1 MLERIQKKYDFT
13 NYQIKQLEYAFKV
26 MASEIS
32 KMLIICLVMFKD
44 WKLCLFVFFIMTMLR
59 LCTGGIH
66 CDTYIGCLFTSFTFV
81 FLSINTAKIFIPGKT
96 LTIIALVICAILSYI
111 LSPVI
116 SKFHQKLNREIVKR
130 VRLQVFLTIMSYT
143 LVYMAF
149 KSNPYIQTG
158 CVVIIFN
165 TLQLII
171 SKIITKGVP
180 IYDEE

>member
-1 MLERIQKKYDFT
+1 MLERIQKKYEFT

-32 KMLIICLVMFKD
+32 KMLIICLVMFRD
-44 WKLCLFVFFIMTMLR
+44 WKLCLFVFFVMTMLR

-66 CDTYIGCLFTSFTFV
+66 CDTYIGCLFTSFIFV
-81 FLSINTAKIFIPGKT
+81 FLSINTAKIITPDKT
-96 LTIIALVICAILSYI
+96 LVTSTLVICAILSYI

-130 VRLQVFLTIMSYT
+130 VRLQVFSTIMTYT
-143 LVYMAF
+143 LIFMTF
-149 KSNPYIQTG
+149 KPNLYILTG
-158 CVVIIFN
+158 CVVILFN